1 MLQHQGHRSINL
13 SSSQCNSSGTSSL
26 LFIITGNSFPVFY
39 SCYQFHRFLK
49 QHLVKW
55 NQSRT
60 GFFPKWVR
68 FVDLSACLSVL
79 SVDRWIYCNFSVVIN
94 GKLTGKV
101 ELLLTWNSQ
110 AFASTL
116 QTSSGRSALKN
127 TLVRKGQLTSVR
139 AEFVVELHLVPKK
152 AFFACWFRAVF
163 FLDICA
169 CYVLV

>member
-1 MLQHQGHRSINL
+1 MAHLHFFL
-13 SSSQCNSSGTSSL
+13 SSLEFFSCILFL
-26 LFIITGNSFPVFY
+26 LSVPWVSEAAFSKMEPVQNWL
-39 SCYQFHRFLK
+39 S
-49 QHLVKW
+49 
-55 NQSRT
+55 
-60 GFFPKWVR
+60 FFPKWIR

-94 GKLTGKV
+94 EKLTGKV

-116 QTSSGRSALKN
+116 GTSSGRSALKN